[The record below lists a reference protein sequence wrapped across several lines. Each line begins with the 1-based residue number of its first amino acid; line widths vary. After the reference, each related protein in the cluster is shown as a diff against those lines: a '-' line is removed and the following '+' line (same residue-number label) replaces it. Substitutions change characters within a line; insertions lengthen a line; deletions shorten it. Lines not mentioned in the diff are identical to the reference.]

1 MLKPELTFST
11 SVYCFSFHG
20 YIYMFTPRRFMYG
33 PDGQHNVP
41 HREWLIIF
49 DRVLLE
55 VKEEMRQNGR
65 ADDFFGA
72 RV

>member
-1 MLKPELTFST
+1 
-11 SVYCFSFHG
+11 
-20 YIYMFTPRRFMYG
+20 MYG
-33 PDGQHNVP
+33 PDGQNNVP

-55 VKEEMRQNGR
+55 VKEEMKRNGR

-72 RV
+72 RVWLPHSSLTWKV

>member
-1 MLKPELTFST
+1 
-11 SVYCFSFHG
+11 
-20 YIYMFTPRRFMYG
+20 MYG
-33 PDGQHNVP
+33 PDGQNNVP

-55 VKEEMRQNGR
+55 VKEEMKQHGR

>member
-1 MLKPELTFST
+1 MCIVFLFTL
-11 SVYCFSFHG
+11 VL
-20 YIYMFTPRRFMYG
+20 TPRRFMYG
-33 PDGQHNVP
+33 PDGQNNVP

-55 VKEEMRQNGR
+55 VKEEMKRNGR